1 MKPLYTLYSHFNIQA
16 TVNHVSDIDNHKGD
30 GNLMAV
36 STAVA
41 DDKTSFAT
49 ITVFLQLTKEITDR
63 KSYQFINECGF
74 TDECGSL

>member
-1 MKPLYTLYSHFNIQA
+1 
-16 TVNHVSDIDNHKGD
+16 
-30 GNLMAV
+30 MAV

-49 ITVFLQLTKEITDR
+49 ITVFLQFTKEITDR
-63 KSYQFINECGF
+63 KSYQFTNECGF